1 MKKTITGVLIDPQ
14 LGLAEK
20 RTIERGEESYR
31 SLLRSSDV
39 EIVSCTIGGKQF
51 DILYDGG
58 RPWYRRHWPSA
69 LGRFRRPKLY
79 GPLFVIKA
87 VWETGPE
94 GLSDEDAAFV
104 LNNVHPLRH
113 SSVPVLCNVSF
124 DGPILRH
131 LLRRLRRR

>member
-39 EIVSCTIGGKQF
+39 EVMSCTIDGKQF
-51 DILYDGG
+51 DILYDGD
-58 RPWYRRHWPSA
+58 RPWRNRLWPSA
-69 LGRFRRPKLY
+69 FGRFRLPKLC

-94 GLSDEDAAFV
+94 GLSDESAAFV
-104 LNNVHPLRH
+104 LQHVKTLRIPLCG
-113 SSVPVLCNVSF
+113 SSPVLCHIS
-124 DGPILRH
+124 RH
-131 LLRRLRRR
+131 